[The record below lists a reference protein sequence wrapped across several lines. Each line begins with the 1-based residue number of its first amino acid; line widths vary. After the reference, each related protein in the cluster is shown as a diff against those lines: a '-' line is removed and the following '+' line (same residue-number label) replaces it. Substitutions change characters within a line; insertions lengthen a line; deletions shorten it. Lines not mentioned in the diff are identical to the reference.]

1 MASNGGVKNAAMSA
15 GRGLAKARNQGASY
29 AKGGMIAMP
38 QASVAA
44 PKKGKT
50 GKALPMKMPAFKK
63 GGKC

>member
-1 MASNGGVKNAAMSA
+1 MAISGVKNAAMSA
-15 GRGLAKARNQGASY
+15 GRGLAKARNQGANY

-38 QASVAA
+38 QAAVAG
-44 PKKGKT
+44 PKKAMR